1 MATSKVKIYQTV
13 LTPARNALVDD
24 LEAYL
29 NSLTPTF
36 TDLTFQYIKLGLDIN
51 IKVPM
56 PQGVISGHSLGNY
69 VRIEQDNKVWYYFI
83 MNTDWKSTNAVELKL
98 SVDSINTFRND
109 LTFTDKTLVGREH
122 GNRILRQPGGAYF
135 IRTIDRVSEQIPA
148 NKINTWEGSSINQAR
163 LSYDWYL
170 IYKTRNNLSPD
181 NPSNPID
188 CYCLASKPL
197 IISKTGGGSST
208 TLTPSD
214 LPEGQYNYVLASDN
228 PGFSF
233 SALSRVTNSS
243 SEVRTLTTGYE
254 FYVALQTYTG
264 TPYGQ
269 APSGFDI
276 YVYRLD
282 DLKFV
287 STGENITVSLY
298 GTYLRQEAHQGS
310 NTNNYFNLKNKNK
323 FVVVTSSN
331 NQPFNF
337 NGDLTILELN
347 LTRVTTDGNI
357 PMEYAQ
363 ALISDT
369 MVYNIGTQVTRST
382 IAFSSVDKTDSKIIK
397 IIKLP
402 YAPCTITYANGVYN
416 FPSEWT
422 YDAGYMKLNDASLS
436 TEFLNE
442 RFGKVN
448 VPELYIRE
456 PNVCSV
462 TDPKD
467 IKYESKLYHSDFY
480 DFKLVYDSF
489 VRDIKLEN
497 YNTDMFDTSYV
508 WKPNFTTIDI
518 DFKPTNTINSKFAF
532 RIETYL
538 SDPSGNYDF
547 ASYNTTSDYEK
558 YLLVSRNNEETIF
571 SNDYLNYIR
580 TGYNYDKKSKQEQAN
595 KSWLLGGLQL
605 AAGVASFAV
614 SAYTGGVS
622 AAAGIALVSGAI
634 STFASNAYTQA
645 SNERSMQS
653 KLASLAAQSSGVA
666 GSDDVDLLSFYNENR
681 LQIIKYRTEE
691 LQEQALYNLFFYC
704 GYKKDQMKIPN
715 TNSRYWFNFVQCK
728 PVFTEEGVTPYN
740 DYIADVKSR
749 YEAGVTIYHHHPN
762 IGTQWDWQQQYENWE
777 NSVAE
782 TFNFSIDMLTN
793 LAIDDN
799 VGFTVKYIGPET
811 LNGTNTYIEFDYYSE
826 ETGNHVTANTKGKT
840 VHYNTTVTA
849 GQPGQYYHTPFHTKA
864 RIVDTNNPSRNSDWL
879 IVND

>member
-122 GNRILRQPGGAYF
+122 GDRIIRQPGGGYF
-135 IRTIDRVSEQIPA
+135 IRTIDKVSEQIPA
-148 NKINTWEGSSINQAR
+148 NKQAYWEGQSINQAR

-188 CYCLASKPL
+188 CFLCANKALKIANESTVT
-197 IISKTGGGSST
+197 SKTYTYADFNEGVYYYFNDLDNNTGIVNGHTIGSKVT
-208 TLTPSD
+208 
-214 LPEGQYNYVLASDN
+214 V
-228 PGFSF
+228 
-233 SALSRVTNSS
+233 VTNIKYSGGTQTN
-243 SEVRTLTTGYE
+243 VKAQRTLRGIVLYRTGNKLYYAYQ
-254 FYVALQTYTG
+254 FDNNIAYWDTYTDE
-264 TPYGQ
+264 
-269 APSGFDI
+269 F
-276 YVYRLD
+276 
-282 DLKFV
+282 
-287 STGENITVSLY
+287 
-298 GTYLRQEAHQGS
+298 H
-310 NTNNYFNLKNKNK
+310 
-323 FVVVTSSN
+323 VV
-331 NQPFNF
+331 
-337 NGDLTILELN
+337 L
-347 LTRVTTDGNI
+347 
-357 PMEYAQ
+357 
-363 ALISDT
+363 
-369 MVYNIGTQVTRST
+369 ST
-382 IAFSSVDKTDSKIIK
+382 IGPTNFSTPEVSNLPGKPMHTINSITITKGNFFRYSSIYYPIPEQAYINATQTMAAYIGQTAVYTDTYANIDKTDSRIVK

-402 YAPCTITYANGVYN
+402 YAPCNITYTNGIYV

-422 YDAGYMKLNDASLS
+422 YTNGYMKLNDASLS

-442 RFGKVN
+442 RIGRVN
-448 VPELYIRE
+448 LPELYVRE
-456 PNVCSV
+456 PTTYSPTALKN
-462 TDPKD
+462 
-467 IKYESKLYHSDFY
+467 INYESKLYHSDFY

-497 YNTDMFDTSYV
+497 FETDMFDTSYV
-508 WKPNFTTIDI
+508 WKPNLTTLDI

-547 ASYNTTSDYEK
+547 ADYKTTSDYEK
-558 YLLVSRNNEETIF
+558 YLLISRNNEETIF

-580 TGYNYDKKSKQEQAN
+580 SGYNYDKKSKQEQST

-605 AAGVASFAV
+605 AAGVATLAV
-614 SAYTGGVS
+614 GAAASGFTGGVS
-622 AAAGIALVSGAI
+622 AAASIALVSSAI

-666 GSDDVDLLSFYNENR
+666 GSDDVDLLSYYNENR
-681 LQIIKYRTEE
+681 LQVIKYKTEE
-691 LQEQALYNLFFYC
+691 LQQQALYNLFFYC
-704 GYKKDQMKIPN
+704 GYKRDQMKIPD

-749 YEAGVTIYHHHPN
+749 YESGVTIYHHHPF
-762 IGTQWDWQQQYENWE
+762 GSQWDWQQQYENWE
-777 NSVAE
+777 NSVFE
-782 TFNFSIDMLTN
+782 TFTFSTDMLTN
-793 LAIDDN
+793 LAINDD
-799 VGFTVKYIGPET
+799 VGFTVKYTGPET

-826 ETGNHVTANTKGKT
+826 WTGVHKTANTIGKT
-840 VHYNTTVTA
+840 VSYNTTVTA
-849 GQPGQYYHTPFHTKA
+849 GGSGQYYHTPFHVKA
-864 RIVDTNNPSRNSDWL
+864 RIVDTNQPWRNSEWL
-879 IVND
+879 QVDEQ

>member
-122 GNRILRQPGGAYF
+122 GNRILRQPGGGYF
-135 IRTIDRVSEQIPA
+135 IRTIDKVSEQIPA
-148 NKINTWEGSSINQAR
+148 NKQVYWEGQSINQPR

-188 CYCLASKPL
+188 CFLCANQKIKISNDSTVS
-197 IISKTGGGSST
+197 SKTYTYADFNDGVYYYFNDLDNNNCIVNGHTIGSKVT
-208 TLTPSD
+208 
-214 LPEGQYNYVLASDN
+214 V
-228 PGFSF
+228 
-233 SALSRVTNSS
+233 VTNIKYSGGTQTNVKA
-243 SEVRTLTTGYE
+243 ERTLRGIVLYRNGNKLYYAYQ
-254 FYVALQTYTG
+254 FDNNIAYWDTYTDE
-264 TPYGQ
+264 
-269 APSGFDI
+269 F
-276 YVYRLD
+276 
-282 DLKFV
+282 
-287 STGENITVSLY
+287 
-298 GTYLRQEAHQGS
+298 H
-310 NTNNYFNLKNKNK
+310 
-323 FVVVTSSN
+323 VV
-331 NQPFNF
+331 
-337 NGDLTILELN
+337 L
-347 LTRVTTDGNI
+347 
-357 PMEYAQ
+357 
-363 ALISDT
+363 
-369 MVYNIGTQVTRST
+369 ST
-382 IAFSSVDKTDSKIIK
+382 IGPTNFSTPEASNLPGKPMRTINSITITKGNFFRYSSVYYPIPEQAYINANQTMAAYIGQTAVYTATYADIDKTDSRIVK

-402 YAPCTITYANGVYN
+402 YAPCNITYTNGIYV

-422 YDAGYMKLNDASLS
+422 YTNGYMKLNDASLS

-442 RFGKVN
+442 RIGRVN
-448 VPELYIRE
+448 LPELYVRE
-456 PNVCSV
+456 PATYSAIA
-462 TDPKD
+462 PKD
-467 IKYESKLYHSDFY
+467 INYESKLYHSDFY

-497 YNTDMFDTSYV
+497 YETNMFDPSYV
-508 WKPNFTTIDI
+508 WKPNLTTLDI

-547 ASYNTTSDYEK
+547 ADYKTTSDYEK

-571 SNDYLNYIR
+571 NNDYLNYIR
-580 TGYNYDKKSKQEQAN
+580 TGYNYDKKSKQEQST

-605 AAGVASFAV
+605 AAGVATLAV
-614 SAYTGGVS
+614 GAAASGFTGGVS
-622 AAAGIALVSGAI
+622 AAASIALVSSAI

-666 GSDDVDLLSFYNENR
+666 GSDDVDLLSYYNENR
-681 LQIIKYRTEE
+681 LQIIKYKTEE
-691 LQEQALYNLFFYC
+691 LQQQALYNLFFYC
-704 GYKKDQMKIPN
+704 GYKRDQMKIPD

-749 YEAGVTIYHHHPN
+749 YESGVTIYHHHSF
-762 IGTQWDWQQQYENWE
+762 GTQWDWQQQYENWE
-777 NSVAE
+777 NSVFE
-782 TFNFSIDMLTN
+782 TFTFSTDMLTN

-799 VGFTVKYIGPET
+799 VGFTVKYTGPET

-826 ETGNHVTANTKGKT
+826 WTGVHKTANTIGKT
-840 VHYNTTVTA
+840 VPYNTTVTA
-849 GQPGQYYHTPFHTKA
+849 GGSGQYYHTPFHVKA
-864 RIVDTNNPSRNSDWL
+864 RIVDTNQPWRNSEWL
-879 IVND
+879 QVDEQ

>member
-122 GNRILRQPGGAYF
+122 GNRILRQPGGGYF
-135 IRTIDRVSEQIPA
+135 IRTIDKVSEQIPA
-148 NKINTWEGSSINQAR
+148 NKQAYWEGQSIYQNENR
-163 LSYDWYL
+163 LNYDWYL

-188 CYCLASKPL
+188 CFLCANKALKIANESTVT
-197 IISKTGGGSST
+197 SKTYTYADFNDGVYYYFNDLDNNTGIVNGHTIGSKVT
-208 TLTPSD
+208 
-214 LPEGQYNYVLASDN
+214 V
-228 PGFSF
+228 
-233 SALSRVTNSS
+233 VTNIKYSGGTQTN
-243 SEVRTLTTGYE
+243 VKAQRTLRGIVLYRSGTKLYYAYQ
-254 FYVALQTYTG
+254 FDNNIAYWDTYTDE
-264 TPYGQ
+264 
-269 APSGFDI
+269 F
-276 YVYRLD
+276 
-282 DLKFV
+282 
-287 STGENITVSLY
+287 
-298 GTYLRQEAHQGS
+298 H
-310 NTNNYFNLKNKNK
+310 
-323 FVVVTSSN
+323 VV
-331 NQPFNF
+331 
-337 NGDLTILELN
+337 L
-347 LTRVTTDGNI
+347 
-357 PMEYAQ
+357 
-363 ALISDT
+363 
-369 MVYNIGTQVTRST
+369 ST
-382 IAFSSVDKTDSKIIK
+382 IGPTNFSTPEVSNLPGKPMHTINSITITKGNFFRYSSVYYPIPEQAYINATQTMAAYVGQTAVYTDTYANIDKTDSRIVK

-402 YAPCTITYANGVYN
+402 YAPCNITYSSGIYI

-422 YDAGYMKLNDASLS
+422 YTNGYMKLNDASLS

-442 RFGKVN
+442 RIGRVN
-448 VPELYIRE
+448 LPELYVQE
-456 PNVCSV
+456 PTTYSA
-462 TDPKD
+462 TAPKD

-497 YNTDMFDTSYV
+497 FETNMFDPSYV
-508 WKPNFTTIDI
+508 WKPNLTTLDI

-547 ASYNTTSDYEK
+547 ADYKTTSDYEK
-558 YLLVSRNNEETIF
+558 YLLISRNNEETIF

-580 TGYNYDKKSKQEQAN
+580 SGYNYDKKSKQEQST

-605 AAGVASFAV
+605 AAGVATLAV
-614 SAYTGGVS
+614 GAAASGFTGGVS
-622 AAAGIALVSGAI
+622 AAASIALVSGAI

-666 GSDDVDLLSFYNENR
+666 GSDDVDLLSYYNENR
-681 LQIIKYRTEE
+681 LQIIKYKTEE
-691 LQEQALYNLFFYC
+691 LQQQALYNLFFYC
-704 GYKKDQMKIPN
+704 GYKRDQMKIPD

-749 YEAGVTIYHHHPN
+749 YESGVTIYHHHPF
-762 IGTQWDWQQQYENWE
+762 GTQWDWQQQYENWE
-777 NSVAE
+777 NSVFE
-782 TFNFSIDMLTN
+782 TFSFSTDMLTN

-799 VGFTVKYIGPET
+799 VGFTVKYIGPEK

-826 ETGNHVTANTKGKT
+826 YTGVHKTANTKGKI
-840 VHYNTTVTA
+840 VPYNTTVTA
-849 GQPGQYYHTPFHTKA
+849 GGSGQYYHTPFHVKA
-864 RIVDTNNPSRNSDWL
+864 RIVDTNQPWRNSEWL
-879 IVND
+879 QVDEQ

>member
-148 NKINTWEGSSINQAR
+148 NKQVTWEGSSIYQNR
-163 LSYDWYL
+163 LNYDWYL
-170 IYKTRNNLSPD
+170 IYKTRDNLSPE
-181 NPSNPID
+181 NPNNPIY
-188 CYCLASKPL
+188 CYCIASKPL
-197 IISKTGGGSST
+197 TISKGSSAT
-208 TLTPSD
+208 KTITANDL
-214 LPEGQYNYVLASDN
+214 LPEHYYYFTDIDN
-228 PGFSF
+228 PNGQINF
-233 SALSRVTNSS
+233 T
-243 SEVRTLTTGYE
+243 EVSTDAPTSITFDDDKGTKMVVLWKEDNKIHFVPYIGGLWFHHSHEPANIGNVPANLWKSTAYYTHPAGNTTVSDPTGYPAYRDE
-254 FYVALQTYTG
+254 LGYT
-264 TPYGQ
+264 
-269 APSGFDI
+269 AS
-276 YVYRLD
+276 
-282 DLKFV
+282 
-287 STGENITVSLY
+287 S
-298 GTYLRQEAHQGS
+298 
-310 NTNNYFNLKNKNK
+310 
-323 FVVVTSSN
+323 VVVN
-331 NQPFNF
+331 VGNF
-337 NGDLTILELN
+337 FRDSTTNLMSYGVSGVVQKALNRINISAGSIERKTITLN
-347 LTRVTTDGNI
+347 
-357 PMEYAQ
+357 E
-363 ALISDT
+363 
-369 MVYNIGTQVTRST
+369 
-382 IAFSSVDKTDSKIIK
+382 VDKTDSRIVK

-402 YAPCTITYANGVYN
+402 YAPCTITYTNGVYT

-462 TDPKD
+462 TDLKD

-508 WKPNFTTIDI
+508 WKPNLTTIDI

-538 SDPSGNYDF
+538 SDPSGNNDF

-580 TGYNYDKKSKQEQAN
+580 TGYNYDKKSKQEQSN

-653 KLASLAAQSSGVA
+653 KLTSLAAQSSNVA

-681 LQIIKYRTEE
+681 LQVIKYRTEE

-782 TFNFSIDMLTN
+782 TFDFSIDMLTN

-799 VGFTVKYIGPET
+799 VGFTVKYTGPET

-826 ETGNHVTANTKGKT
+826 ETGVHETANTKGKT

-849 GQPGQYYHTPFHTKA
+849 GQPGQYYHTPFYTKA

>member
-148 NKINTWEGSSINQAR
+148 NKQVTWEGSSINQAR
-163 LSYDWYL
+163 LNYDWYL
-170 IYKTRNNLSPD
+170 IYKTRDNLSPE
-181 NPSNPID
+181 NPNNPIY
-188 CYCLASKPL
+188 CYCIASKPL
-197 IISKTGGGSST
+197 TISKGSST
-208 TLTPSD
+208 TKTIFPND
-214 LPEGQYNYVLASDN
+214 LLPDHYYYFTDIDN
-228 PGFSF
+228 PNGRINFTEVSSF
-233 SALSRVTNSS
+233 GPTSITFDNDQGTKMAVLWKENNKIRFVPYVGQLSFAHSEESMVTIPAQKAISNAYYTAPAGHT
-243 SEVRTLTTGYE
+243 EVQIPPG
-254 FYVALQTYTG
+254 TYTDQLG
-264 TPYGQ
+264 YTASSAVVNIGNFFRDSTANLMPYGVSGVVQ
-269 APSGFDI
+269 KAPNRVNLNAGSI
-276 YVYRLD
+276 ER
-282 DLKFV
+282 K
-287 STGENITVSLY
+287 TIT
-298 GTYLRQEAHQGS
+298 
-310 NTNNYFNLKNKNK
+310 
-323 FVVVTSSN
+323 
-331 NQPFNF
+331 
-337 NGDLTILELN
+337 LN
-347 LTRVTTDGNI
+347 
-357 PMEYAQ
+357 E
-363 ALISDT
+363 
-369 MVYNIGTQVTRST
+369 
-382 IAFSSVDKTDSKIIK
+382 VDKTDSRIVK

-402 YAPCTITYANGVYN
+402 YAPCNITYSNGVYT

-422 YDAGYMKLNDASLS
+422 YHAGYMKLNDASLS
-436 TEFLNE
+436 TEEFLNE

-580 TGYNYDKKSKQEQAN
+580 TGYNYDKKSKQEQST

-605 AAGVASFAV
+605 AAGVASFAA

-653 KLASLAAQSSGVA
+653 KLTSLAAQSSNVA

-681 LQIIKYRTEE
+681 LQVIKYRTEE

-782 TFNFSIDMLTN
+782 TFNFSIDMLTD

-799 VGFTVKYIGPET
+799 IGFTVKYIGPET

-826 ETGNHVTANTKGKT
+826 ETGVHETANTKGKM

>member
-122 GNRILRQPGGAYF
+122 GDRILKQPRGGYF
-135 IRTIDRVSEQIPA
+135 IRTIDKVSEQIPA
-148 NKINTWEGSSINQAR
+148 NKQAYWEGSSIYQNQNR
-163 LSYDWYL
+163 LNYDWYL

-188 CYCLASKPL
+188 CFLCANKALKIANESAVT
-197 IISKTGGGSST
+197 SKTYTYADFNDGVYYYFNDLDNDTGVVNGHTIGSKVT
-208 TLTPSD
+208 
-214 LPEGQYNYVLASDN
+214 V
-228 PGFSF
+228 
-233 SALSRVTNSS
+233 VTNIKYSGGTQTN
-243 SEVRTLTTGYE
+243 VKAQRTLRGIVLYRSGTKLYYAYQ
-254 FYVALQTYTG
+254 FDNNIAYWDTYTDE
-264 TPYGQ
+264 
-269 APSGFDI
+269 F
-276 YVYRLD
+276 
-282 DLKFV
+282 
-287 STGENITVSLY
+287 
-298 GTYLRQEAHQGS
+298 H
-310 NTNNYFNLKNKNK
+310 
-323 FVVVTSSN
+323 VV
-331 NQPFNF
+331 
-337 NGDLTILELN
+337 L
-347 LTRVTTDGNI
+347 
-357 PMEYAQ
+357 
-363 ALISDT
+363 
-369 MVYNIGTQVTRST
+369 ST
-382 IAFSSVDKTDSKIIK
+382 IGPTNFSTPEVSNLPGKPMHTINSITITKGNFFRYSSVYYPIPEQAYINATQTMAAYIGQTAVYTDTYANIDKTDSRIVK

-402 YAPCTITYANGVYN
+402 YAPCNITYSNGIYV
-416 FPSEWT
+416 FPSQWT
-422 YDAGYMKLNDASLS
+422 YTNGYMKLNDASLS

-442 RFGKVN
+442 RIGRVN
-448 VPELYIRE
+448 LPELYVRE
-456 PNVCSV
+456 PATYSPTVLKN
-462 TDPKD
+462 
-467 IKYESKLYHSDFY
+467 INYESKLYHSDFY

-497 YNTDMFDTSYV
+497 FETDMFDPSYV
-508 WKPNFTTIDI
+508 WKPNLTTLDI

-547 ASYNTTSDYEK
+547 ADYKTTSDYEK

-580 TGYNYDKKSKQEQAN
+580 TGYNYDKKSKQEQST

-605 AAGVASFAV
+605 AAGVATLAV
-614 SAYTGGVS
+614 GAAASGFTGGVS
-622 AAAGIALVSGAI
+622 MAASIALVSGAI

-653 KLASLAAQSSGVA
+653 KLASLAAQSSNVA
-666 GSDDVDLLSFYNENR
+666 GSDDVDLLSYYNENR
-681 LQIIKYRTEE
+681 LQVIKYKTEE
-691 LQEQALYNLFFYC
+691 LQQQALYNLFFYC
-704 GYKKDQMKIPN
+704 GYKRDQMKIPD

-749 YEAGVTIYHHHPN
+749 YESGVTIYHHHPF
-762 IGTQWDWQQQYENWE
+762 GTQWDWQQQYENWE
-777 NSVAE
+777 SSVFE
-782 TFNFSIDMLTN
+782 TFTFSTDMLTN

-799 VGFTVKYIGPET
+799 VGFTVKYIGPEK

-826 ETGNHVTANTKGKT
+826 WTGVHKTANTIGKT
-840 VHYNTTVTA
+840 VPYNTTVTA
-849 GQPGQYYHTPFHTKA
+849 GGSGQYYHTPFHVKA
-864 RIVDTNNPSRNSDWL
+864 RIVDTNQPWRNSEWL
-879 IVND
+879 QVDEQ

>member
-148 NKINTWEGSSINQAR
+148 NKQVTWEGSSINQAR
-163 LSYDWYL
+163 LNYDWYL
-170 IYKTRNNLSPD
+170 IYKTRDNLSPD
-181 NPSNPID
+181 NPNNPIY

-197 IISKTGGGSST
+197 VISKTGGGAST
-208 TLTPSD
+208 TLTPVD

-228 PGFSF
+228 PKYSF
-233 SALSRVTNSS
+233 SINGKTISQ
-243 SEVRTLTTGYE
+243 GGE
-254 FYVALQTYTG
+254 FCLLTYTYINING
-264 TPYGQ
+264 VQSAT
-269 APSGFDI
+269 SITENI
-276 YVYRLD
+276 YRVD

-287 STGENITVSLY
+287 RIDDRIWVYIY
-298 GTYLRQEAHQGS
+298 GTFLRKGAVHNGNPVVGQWTPVFKGLITNA
-310 NTNNYFNLKNKNK
+310 TNN
-323 FVVVTSSN
+323 VASTSNYGSVN
-331 NQPFNF
+331 T
-337 NGDLTILELN
+337 DSLIIKELN

-363 ALISDT
+363 TLIGDT

-382 IAFSSVDKTDSKIIK
+382 IAFSSVDRTDSKIIK

-402 YAPCTITYANGVYN
+402 YAPCTITYANSVYT

-422 YDAGYMKLNDASLS
+422 YDSGYMKLNDASLS

-462 TDPKD
+462 TDPKN

-558 YLLVSRNNEETIF
+558 YLLVTRNNEETIF

-681 LQIIKYRTEE
+681 LQVIKYRTEE

-715 TNSRYWFNFVQCK
+715 TDSRYWFNFVQCK

-782 TFNFSIDMLTN
+782 TFNFSIDMLTD

-799 VGFTVKYIGPET
+799 IGFTVKYIGPET

-826 ETGNHVTANTKGKT
+826 ETGVHVTANTKGKT

>member
-122 GNRILRQPGGAYF
+122 GNRLIKQSGGGYF

-148 NKINTWEGSSINQAR
+148 NKIVTWEGQSIYQNENR
-163 LSYDWYL
+163 LNYDWYL

-188 CYCLASKPL
+188 CFLCANKKLKISNDSG
-197 IISKTGGGSST
+197 ISSKTYTYADFNDGVYYYFNDLDNNNCIVDGHTIGSKVT
-208 TLTPSD
+208 
-214 LPEGQYNYVLASDN
+214 V
-228 PGFSF
+228 
-233 SALSRVTNSS
+233 VTNIKSS
-243 SEVRTLTTGYE
+243 ATNPYTRAERTLRGIVLYRSGTKLYYAYQ
-254 FYVALQTYTG
+254 FDNNIAYWDTYT
-264 TPYGQ
+264 
-269 APSGFDI
+269 
-276 YVYRLD
+276 D
-282 DLKFV
+282 DF
-287 STGENITVSLY
+287 
-298 GTYLRQEAHQGS
+298 H
-310 NTNNYFNLKNKNK
+310 
-323 FVVVTSSN
+323 VV
-331 NQPFNF
+331 
-337 NGDLTILELN
+337 L
-347 LTRVTTDGNI
+347 
-357 PMEYAQ
+357 
-363 ALISDT
+363 
-369 MVYNIGTQVTRST
+369 ST
-382 IAFSSVDKTDSKIIK
+382 IGPTSFNTPEASNLPGKPMRTIDSVTITKGNFFRYSSVYYPIPEQAYINANQTMAAYIGQTAVYTATYADIDKTDSRIVK

-402 YAPCTITYANGVYN
+402 YAPCNIGYANTIYS
-416 FPSEWT
+416 FPAEWT
-422 YDAGYMKLNDASLS
+422 YTNGYMKLNDASLS
-436 TEFLNE
+436 TEFLNQ
-442 RFGKVN
+442 RIGKVN
-448 VPELYIRE
+448 LPELYAKE
-456 PNVCSV
+456 PTSFSV
-462 TDPKD
+462 ITPKD

-497 YNTDMFDTSYV
+497 FETNMFDPDYV
-508 WKPNFTTIDI
+508 WKPNLTTLDI

-532 RIETYL
+532 RIETFL

-547 ASYNTTSDYEK
+547 ADYKTTSDYEK
-558 YLLVSRNNEETIF
+558 YLLISRNNEETIF
-571 SNDYLNYIR
+571 NNDYLNYIR
-580 TGYNYDKKSKQEQAN
+580 TGYNYDKKSKQEQST

-605 AAGVASFAV
+605 AAGVATLAV
-614 SAYTGGVS
+614 GAAASGFTGGVS
-622 AAAGIALVSGAI
+622 MAASIALVSGAI

-653 KLASLAAQSSGVA
+653 KLASLAAQSSNVA
-666 GSDDVDLLSFYNENR
+666 GSDDADLLSYYNGNR
-681 LQIIKYRTEE
+681 LQIIKYKTEE

-704 GYKKDQMKIPN
+704 GYKRDQMKIPD

-749 YEAGVTIYHHHPN
+749 YESGVTIYHHHPF
-762 IGTQWDWQQQYENWE
+762 GTKWDWQQQYENWE
-777 NSVAE
+777 NSIINAIS
-782 TFNFSIDMLTN
+782 FSTDMLTN
-793 LAIDDN
+793 LSIKND
-799 VGFTVKYIGPET
+799 VGFTVQYRGSEI
-811 LNGTNTYIEFDYYSE
+811 LNGDNTYIEFDYYSQ
-826 ETGNHVTANTKGKT
+826 ETRVHRVANTKGK
-840 VHYNTTVTA
+840 VVSPNTTVTA
-849 GQPGQYYHTPFHTKA
+849 GVTGDYQHYPYYVKA
-864 RIVDTNNPSRNSDWL
+864 RIVDTNEPWRNSDWL
-879 IVND
+879 KVDFN

>member
-122 GNRILRQPGGAYF
+122 GDRIIRQPGGGYF
-135 IRTIDRVSEQIPA
+135 IRTIDKVSEQIPA
-148 NKINTWEGSSINQAR
+148 NKQAYWEGHSIYQNR
-163 LSYDWYL
+163 LNYDWYL
-170 IYKTRNNLSPD
+170 IYKTRDNLSPD
-181 NPSNPID
+181 NPNNPIY

-197 IISKTGGGSST
+197 VISKTGGGAST
-208 TLTPSD
+208 TLTTAD

-228 PGFSF
+228 PNYSF
-233 SALSRVTNSS
+233 SALSSVTSTS
-243 SEVRTLTTGYE
+243 TAVRTLTTGDE
-254 FYVALQTYTG
+254 FYVAVQTYTEYPVG
-264 TPYGQ
+264 E
-269 APSGFDI
+269 AVSGFDI

-287 STGENITVSLY
+287 STGANITVSLY
-298 GTYLRQEAHQGS
+298 GTYLRQEGHQGG
-310 NTNNYFNLKNKNK
+310 NNNYYDLKNKNK
-323 FVVVTSSN
+323 FVVRKDRTN
-331 NQPFNF
+331 TQPFNF

-357 PMEYAQ
+357 PMQYAQ

-369 MVYNIGTQVTRST
+369 TVYNIGTQITRST
-382 IAFSSVDKTDSKIIK
+382 IAFSSVDRTDSKIIK

-402 YAPCTITYANGVYN
+402 YAPCTITYSNGVYT

-422 YDAGYMKLNDASLS
+422 YDSGYMKLNDASLS

-442 RFGKVN
+442 RIGRVN
-448 VPELYIRE
+448 LPELYVQE
-456 PNVCSV
+456 PTTYSA
-462 TDPKD
+462 TAQKD

-497 YNTDMFDTSYV
+497 FETNMFDPSYV
-508 WKPNFTTIDI
+508 WKPNLTTLDI

-532 RIETYL
+532 RIETFL

-547 ASYNTTSDYEK
+547 ADYKTTSDYEK
-558 YLLVSRNNEETIF
+558 YLLISRNNEETIF

-580 TGYNYDKKSKQEQAN
+580 TGYNYDKKSKQEQSN

-666 GSDDVDLLSFYNENR
+666 GSDDVDLLSYYNENR
-681 LQIIKYRTEE
+681 LQVIKYKTEE
-691 LQEQALYNLFFYC
+691 LQQQALYNLFFYC
-704 GYKKDQMKIPN
+704 GYKRDQMKIPD

-749 YEAGVTIYHHHPN
+749 YESGVTIYHHHQF
-762 IGTQWDWQQQYENWE
+762 GTQWDWQQQYENWE
-777 NSVAE
+777 NSVFE
-782 TFNFSIDMLTN
+782 TFTFSTDMLTN

-799 VGFTVKYIGPET
+799 VGFTVKYIGPEK

-826 ETGNHVTANTKGKT
+826 ETGVHETANTKGKT
-840 VHYNTTVTA
+840 ISYNTTVTA
-849 GQPGQYYHTPFHTKA
+849 GKPGQYYHTPFHTKA
-864 RIVDTNNPSRNSDWL
+864 RIVDTNQPWRNSDWL
-879 IVND
+879 QVDD

>member
-83 MNTDWKSTNAVELKL
+83 MNTDWKSINAVELKL

-122 GNRILRQPGGAYF
+122 GNRIIRQPGGGYF

-148 NKINTWEGSSINQAR
+148 NKQVYWEGSSIYQNQNR
-163 LSYDWYL
+163 LNYDWYL

-188 CYCLASKPL
+188 CFLCANKALKIANESTVT
-197 IISKTGGGSST
+197 SKTYTYADFNDGVYYYFNDLDNNNCIVNGHTIGSKVT
-208 TLTPSD
+208 
-214 LPEGQYNYVLASDN
+214 V
-228 PGFSF
+228 
-233 SALSRVTNSS
+233 VTNIKYSGGTQTN
-243 SEVRTLTTGYE
+243 VKAQRTLRGIVLYRSGTKLYYAYQ
-254 FYVALQTYTG
+254 FDNNIAYWDTYTDE
-264 TPYGQ
+264 
-269 APSGFDI
+269 F
-276 YVYRLD
+276 
-282 DLKFV
+282 
-287 STGENITVSLY
+287 
-298 GTYLRQEAHQGS
+298 H
-310 NTNNYFNLKNKNK
+310 
-323 FVVVTSSN
+323 VV
-331 NQPFNF
+331 
-337 NGDLTILELN
+337 L
-347 LTRVTTDGNI
+347 
-357 PMEYAQ
+357 
-363 ALISDT
+363 
-369 MVYNIGTQVTRST
+369 ST
-382 IAFSSVDKTDSKIIK
+382 IGPTNFSTPEASNLPGKPMRTINSITITKGNFFRYSSVYYPIPEQAYINATQTMAAYIGQTAVYTDTYANIDKTDSRIVK

-402 YAPCTITYANGVYN
+402 YAPCNITYSNSIYT

-422 YDAGYMKLNDASLS
+422 YINGYMKLNDASLS

-442 RFGKVN
+442 RIGRVN
-448 VPELYIRE
+448 LPELYVQE
-456 PNVCSV
+456 PTTYSA
-462 TDPKD
+462 TAPKD

-480 DFKLVYDSF
+480 DFKFVYDSF

-497 YNTDMFDTSYV
+497 FETNMFDPSYV
-508 WKPNFTTIDI
+508 WKPNLTTLDI

-538 SDPSGNYDF
+538 SDPSGDYDF
-547 ASYNTTSDYEK
+547 ADYKTTSDYEK

-580 TGYNYDKKSKQEQAN
+580 TGYNYDKKSKQEQST

-605 AAGVASFAV
+605 AAGAASFAA
-614 SAYTGGVS
+614 SIYTGGVS

-653 KLASLAAQSSGVA
+653 KLASLAAQSSNVA
-666 GSDDVDLLSFYNENR
+666 GSDDVDLLSYYNENR
-681 LQIIKYRTEE
+681 LQIIKYKTEE
-691 LQEQALYNLFFYC
+691 LQQQALYNLFFYC
-704 GYKKDQMKIPN
+704 GYKRDQMKIPD
-715 TNSRYWFNFVQCK
+715 TDSRYWFNFVQCK

-749 YEAGVTIYHHHPN
+749 YESGVTIYHHHPF
-762 IGTQWDWQQQYENWE
+762 GTQWDWKQQYENWE
-777 NSVAE
+777 NSVFE
-782 TFNFSIDMLTN
+782 TFTFSTDMLTN

-799 VGFTVKYIGPET
+799 VGFTVKYVGPEK
-811 LNGTNTYIEFDYYSE
+811 LNGINTYIEFDYYSE
-826 ETGNHVTANTKGKT
+826 YTGVHKTANTKGKT
-840 VHYNTTVTA
+840 VAYNTTVTA
-849 GQPGQYYHTPFHTKA
+849 GGSGQYYHTPFHVKA
-864 RIVDTNNPSRNSDWL
+864 RIVDTNQPWRNSEWL
-879 IVND
+879 QVDEQ

>member
-148 NKINTWEGSSINQAR
+148 NKQVTWEGSSIYQNR
-163 LSYDWYL
+163 LNYDWYL
-170 IYKTRNNLSPD
+170 IYKTRDNLSPE
-181 NPSNPID
+181 NPNNPIY
-188 CYCLASKPL
+188 CYCIASKPL
-197 IISKTGGGSST
+197 TISKGSST
-208 TLTPSD
+208 TKTITPND
-214 LPEGQYNYVLASDN
+214 LLPNHYYYFTDIDN
-228 PGFSF
+228 PNGQINFTEVSSFGPTSITFDDDKGTKMAVLWKENNRIRFVPYAGQLSF
-233 SALSRVTNSS
+233 SHSEESMVTIPAQKAISIAYYTAPAGRTEVQMPPGTYNDQLGYTASS
-243 SEVRTLTTGYE
+243 AVINIGNFFRDSMTNLM
-254 FYVALQTYTG
+254 
-264 TPYGQ
+264 PYGVSGVVQ
-269 APSGFDI
+269 KAPNRI
-276 YVYRLD
+276 
-282 DLKFV
+282 
-287 STGENITVSLY
+287 NIS
-298 GTYLRQEAHQGS
+298 AGS
-310 NTNNYFNLKNKNK
+310 IERK
-323 FVVVTSSN
+323 
-331 NQPFNF
+331 
-337 NGDLTILELN
+337 TITLN
-347 LTRVTTDGNI
+347 
-357 PMEYAQ
+357 E
-363 ALISDT
+363 
-369 MVYNIGTQVTRST
+369 
-382 IAFSSVDKTDSKIIK
+382 VDKTDSRIVK

-402 YAPCTITYANGVYN
+402 YAPCTITYSNGIYT

-456 PNVCSV
+456 PNICSV

-508 WKPNFTTIDI
+508 WKPNLTTIDV

-532 RIETYL
+532 RLETYL

-580 TGYNYDKKSKQEQAN
+580 TGYNYDKKSKQEQSN

-634 STFASNAYTQA
+634 ATFTSNAYTQA

-653 KLASLAAQSSGVA
+653 KLTSLAAQSSGVA

-681 LQIIKYRTEE
+681 LQVIKYRTEE
-691 LQEQALYNLFFYC
+691 LQEKALYNLFFYC

-811 LNGTNTYIEFDYYSE
+811 LNGVNTYIEFDYYSE
-826 ETGNHVTANTKGKT
+826 ETGVHETANTKGKT
-840 VHYNTTVTA
+840 VHYDTTVTA

>member
-122 GNRILRQPGGAYF
+122 GNRILRQPGGGYF

-148 NKINTWEGSSINQAR
+148 NKQVTWEGSSINQPR

-188 CYCLASKPL
+188 CFLCANQALKISNTSTVS
-197 IISKTGGGSST
+197 SKTYTYADFNEGVYYYFNDLDNNNCIVDGHTIGSQVTVVTGITYTNNVPSYTRSNRTLRGIVLYRTGNTLYYAYQFDNNIVYWNGSS
-208 TLTPSD
+208 S
-214 LPEGQYNYVLASDN
+214 QSSVVL
-228 PGFSF
+228 
-233 SALSRVTNSS
+233 
-243 SEVRTLTTGYE
+243 
-254 FYVALQTYTG
+254 
-264 TPYGQ
+264 
-269 APSGFDI
+269 
-276 YVYRLD
+276 
-282 DLKFV
+282 
-287 STGENITVSLY
+287 
-298 GTYLRQEAHQGS
+298 
-310 NTNNYFNLKNKNK
+310 
-323 FVVVTSSN
+323 
-331 NQPFNF
+331 
-337 NGDLTILELN
+337 
-347 LTRVTTDGNI
+347 
-357 PMEYAQ
+357 
-363 ALISDT
+363 
-369 MVYNIGTQVTRST
+369 ST
-382 IAFSSVDKTDSKIIK
+382 IGPTTFGSSAIPEVSNLSGKPMRTVNSITITKGNFFRYSSTYYPIPEQAYINATQTMAAYIGQTAVYTDSYADLDKTDSRIVK

-402 YAPCTITYANGVYN
+402 YAPCNITYSNSVYT
-416 FPSEWT
+416 FPSDWT
-422 YDAGYMKLNDASLS
+422 YSNGLMKLNDASLS

-442 RFGKVN
+442 RIGRVN
-448 VPELYIRE
+448 LPELYVQE
-456 PNVCSV
+456 PTTYSP
-462 TDPKD
+462 TSAKD

-489 VRDIKLEN
+489 VREIKLEN
-497 YNTDMFDTSYV
+497 FETDMFDPSYV
-508 WKPNFTTIDI
+508 WKPNLTTIDI

-532 RIETYL
+532 RIETFL
-538 SDPSGNYDF
+538 SDPTGDYDF
-547 ASYNTTSDYEK
+547 ADYRTTSDYEK

-580 TGYNYDKKSKQEQAN
+580 TGYNYDKKSKQEQST

-605 AAGVASFAV
+605 AAGVASFAA

-622 AAAGIALVSGAI
+622 AAAGISLVSGAI
-634 STFASNAYTQA
+634 ATFASNVYTQA
-645 SNERSMQS
+645 SNERSMQA
-653 KLASLAAQSSGVA
+653 KLASLAAQSSNISGT
-666 GSDDVDLLSFYNENR
+666 DDVDLLSFYNQNR
-681 LQIIKYRTEE
+681 LQVIKYKTEE
-691 LQEQALYNLFFYC
+691 LQQQALYNLFFYC
-704 GYKKDQMKIPN
+704 GYKRDQMKIPD
-715 TNSRYWFNFVQCK
+715 TDSRYWFNFVQCK

-749 YEAGVTIYHHHPN
+749 YEAGVTIYHHHAN

-777 NSVAE
+777 NSVFE
-782 TFNFSIDMLTN
+782 KFIFSTDMLTD
-793 LAIDDN
+793 LSIEDDE
-799 VGFTVKYIGPET
+799 GFAVKYRGPET
-811 LNGTNTYIEFDYYSE
+811 LNGTNTYIEFDYFSNQ
-826 ETGNHVTANTKGKT
+826 TGIHKVANTKGKI
-840 VHYNTTVTA
+840 VPQNTAVTA
-849 GQPGQYYHTPFHTKA
+849 GGKGQYQYYPYRVKA
-864 RIVDTNNPSRNSDWL
+864 RIVDTNEPWRNSDWL
-879 IVND
+879 QVDFE

>member
-122 GNRILRQPGGAYF
+122 GNRIIRQPGGGYF
-135 IRTIDRVSEQIPA
+135 IRTIDKVSEQIPA
-148 NKINTWEGSSINQAR
+148 NKQVTWEGQSIYQNR
-163 LSYDWYL
+163 LNYDWYL
-170 IYKTRNNLSPD
+170 IYKTRDNLSPENPNNPIYCYCIASQPLTISKGSSATKTITPNDLLPEHYYYFTDID
-181 NPSNPID
+181 NPNGQINFTGVSADDPTSITFDDDKGTKMAVLWKENDKIRFVPYRGGLWFHHAHEPANIGNVPANLWKSTAYYTHPAGNTTVSD
-188 CYCLASKPL
+188 PTGYPSYHDELGYTAS
-197 IISKTGGGSST
+197 SAVVNVGNFFRDST
-208 TLTPSD
+208 TNLM
-214 LPEGQYNYVLASDN
+214 
-228 PGFSF
+228 
-233 SALSRVTNSS
+233 
-243 SEVRTLTTGYE
+243 
-254 FYVALQTYTG
+254 
-264 TPYGQ
+264 PYGV
-269 APSGFDI
+269 SGVI
-276 YVYRLD
+276 QKALNRVNLSAGSIER
-282 DLKFV
+282 K
-287 STGENITVSLY
+287 TIT
-298 GTYLRQEAHQGS
+298 
-310 NTNNYFNLKNKNK
+310 
-323 FVVVTSSN
+323 
-331 NQPFNF
+331 
-337 NGDLTILELN
+337 LN
-347 LTRVTTDGNI
+347 
-357 PMEYAQ
+357 E
-363 ALISDT
+363 
-369 MVYNIGTQVTRST
+369 
-382 IAFSSVDKTDSKIIK
+382 VDKTDSRIVK

-402 YAPCTITYANGVYN
+402 YAPCSVTYSNGVYT

-422 YDAGYMKLNDASLS
+422 YDAGYMKLNDTSLS

-442 RFGKVN
+442 RFGRVN
-448 VPELYIRE
+448 VSELYVQE
-456 PNVCSV
+456 PTTYSA
-462 TDPKD
+462 TTPKN

-497 YNTDMFDTSYV
+497 FETDMFDPSYV
-508 WKPNFTTIDI
+508 WKPNLTTLDI

-532 RIETYL
+532 RIETFL

-547 ASYNTTSDYEK
+547 ADYKTTSDYEK
-558 YLLVSRNNEETIF
+558 YLLISRNNEETIF

-580 TGYNYDKKSKQEQAN
+580 TGYNYDKKSKQEQSN

-666 GSDDVDLLSFYNENR
+666 GSDDVDLLSYYNGNR
-681 LQIIKYRTEE
+681 LQVIKYKTEE
-691 LQEQALYNLFFYC
+691 LQEKALYNLFFYC
-704 GYKKDQMKIPN
+704 GYKRDQMKIPD

-728 PVFTEEGVTPYN
+728 PIFTEEGVTPYN

-749 YEAGVTIYHHHPN
+749 YESGVTIYHHHPF
-762 IGTQWDWQQQYENWE
+762 GTQWDWQQQYENWE
-777 NSVAE
+777 NSVFE
-782 TFNFSIDMLTN
+782 TFTFSTDMLTN

-799 VGFTVKYIGPET
+799 VGFTVKYIGPEK

-826 ETGNHVTANTKGKT
+826 ETGVHETANTKGKT
-840 VHYNTTVTA
+840 ISYNTTVTA
-849 GQPGQYYHTPFHTKA
+849 GKPGQYYHTPFHTKA
-864 RIVDTNNPSRNSDWL
+864 RIVDTNQPWRNSDWL
-879 IVND
+879 QVDD

>member
-148 NKINTWEGSSINQAR
+148 NKINTWEGSSINQPR

-188 CYCLASKPL
+188 CFLCANKRLKLSNDSIVSSKRYTYADFNDGVYYYFNDL
-197 IISKTGGGSST
+197 DNNNCIVDGHTIGSKVTVVTNIKYSGGT
-208 TLTPSD
+208 QTLTKA
-214 LPEGQYNYVLASDN
+214 E
-228 PGFSF
+228 
-233 SALSRVTNSS
+233 
-243 SEVRTLTTGYE
+243 RTLRGIVLYRSGTKLYYAYQ
-254 FYVALQTYTG
+254 FDNNIAYWDTYTDE
-264 TPYGQ
+264 
-269 APSGFDI
+269 F
-276 YVYRLD
+276 
-282 DLKFV
+282 
-287 STGENITVSLY
+287 
-298 GTYLRQEAHQGS
+298 H
-310 NTNNYFNLKNKNK
+310 
-323 FVVVTSSN
+323 VV
-331 NQPFNF
+331 
-337 NGDLTILELN
+337 L
-347 LTRVTTDGNI
+347 
-357 PMEYAQ
+357 
-363 ALISDT
+363 
-369 MVYNIGTQVTRST
+369 ST
-382 IAFSSVDKTDSKIIK
+382 IGPTKFNYPEASNLPGKPMRTIDSITITKGNFFRYSSVYYPIPEQAYINASQTMAAYIGQTATYTSIYADIDKTDSRIVK

-402 YAPCTITYANGVYN
+402 YAPCNITYTNGIYT

-422 YDAGYMKLNDASLS
+422 YSNGFMKLNDSSLS

-456 PNVCSV
+456 PNICSV

-508 WKPNFTTIDI
+508 WKPNLTTIDI

-532 RIETYL
+532 RLETYL

-580 TGYNYDKKSKQEQAN
+580 TGYNYDKKSKQEQSN

-634 STFASNAYTQA
+634 ATFTSNAYTQA

-653 KLASLAAQSSGVA
+653 KLTSLAAQSSGVA

-691 LQEQALYNLFFYC
+691 LQEKALYNLFFYC

-715 TNSRYWFNFVQCK
+715 TDSRYWFNFVQCK

-777 NSVAE
+777 NSVAG
-782 TFNFSIDMLTN
+782 TFNFSTDMLTD

-799 VGFTVKYIGPET
+799 IGFTVKYIGPET

-826 ETGNHVTANTKGKT
+826 ETGVHVTANTKGKT

-879 IVND
+879 IVNN

>member
-135 IRTIDRVSEQIPA
+135 IRTIDKVSEQIPA
-148 NKINTWEGSSINQAR
+148 NKINTWEGTSINQPR

-188 CYCLASKPL
+188 CFLCANKKLKLSNDSTVS
-197 IISKTGGGSST
+197 SKTYTYADFNDGVYYYFNDLDNNNCIVDGHTIGSKVT
-208 TLTPSD
+208 
-214 LPEGQYNYVLASDN
+214 V
-228 PGFSF
+228 
-233 SALSRVTNSS
+233 VTNIKYSGGTQTNVKA
-243 SEVRTLTTGYE
+243 ERTLRGIVLYRSGTKLYYAYQ
-254 FYVALQTYTG
+254 FDNNIAYWDTYTDE
-264 TPYGQ
+264 
-269 APSGFDI
+269 F
-276 YVYRLD
+276 
-282 DLKFV
+282 
-287 STGENITVSLY
+287 
-298 GTYLRQEAHQGS
+298 H
-310 NTNNYFNLKNKNK
+310 
-323 FVVVTSSN
+323 VV
-331 NQPFNF
+331 
-337 NGDLTILELN
+337 L
-347 LTRVTTDGNI
+347 
-357 PMEYAQ
+357 
-363 ALISDT
+363 
-369 MVYNIGTQVTRST
+369 ST
-382 IAFSSVDKTDSKIIK
+382 IGPTRFNTPEASNLPGKPMRTINSITITKGNFFRYSSVYYPIPEQAYINANQTMAAYIGQTATYTSIYADIDKTDSRIVK

-402 YAPCTITYANGVYN
+402 YAPCNITYTNGIYT

-422 YDAGYMKLNDASLS
+422 YSNGFMKLNDSSLS

-442 RFGKVN
+442 RINGVN

-456 PNVCSV
+456 PNICSV

-480 DFKLVYDSF
+480 DFKFVYDSF

-497 YNTDMFDTSYV
+497 FETNMFDTSYV
-508 WKPNFTTIDI
+508 WKPNLTTIDI

-532 RIETYL
+532 RLNTYL

-558 YLLVSRNNEETIF
+558 YLLISRNNEETIF
-571 SNDYLNYIR
+571 NNDYLNYIR
-580 TGYNYDKKSKQEQAN
+580 TGYNYDKKAKQDQST

-605 AAGVASFAV
+605 AAGVASFAASV
-614 SAYTGGVS
+614 YTGGVS

-762 IGTQWDWQQQYENWE
+762 VGTQWDWQQQYENWE
-777 NSVAE
+777 SSVAA
-782 TFNFSIDMLTN
+782 TFNFSTDMLTN

-811 LNGTNTYIEFDYYSE
+811 LNGVNTYIEFDYYSE

-840 VHYNTTVTA
+840 IHYNTTVTA

-879 IVND
+879 IVSD

>member
-122 GNRILRQPGGAYF
+122 GDRILKQPRGGYF
-135 IRTIDRVSEQIPA
+135 IRTIDKVSEQIPA
-148 NKINTWEGSSINQAR
+148 NKQAYWEGSSIYQNQNR
-163 LSYDWYL
+163 LNYDWYL

-188 CYCLASKPL
+188 CFLCANKALKIANESAVT
-197 IISKTGGGSST
+197 SKTYTYADFNDGVYYYFNDLDNDTGVVNGHTIGSKVT
-208 TLTPSD
+208 
-214 LPEGQYNYVLASDN
+214 V
-228 PGFSF
+228 
-233 SALSRVTNSS
+233 VTNIKYSGGTQTN
-243 SEVRTLTTGYE
+243 VKAQRTLRGIVLYRSGTKLYYAYQ
-254 FYVALQTYTG
+254 FDNNIAYWDTYTDE
-264 TPYGQ
+264 
-269 APSGFDI
+269 F
-276 YVYRLD
+276 
-282 DLKFV
+282 
-287 STGENITVSLY
+287 
-298 GTYLRQEAHQGS
+298 H
-310 NTNNYFNLKNKNK
+310 
-323 FVVVTSSN
+323 VV
-331 NQPFNF
+331 
-337 NGDLTILELN
+337 L
-347 LTRVTTDGNI
+347 
-357 PMEYAQ
+357 
-363 ALISDT
+363 
-369 MVYNIGTQVTRST
+369 ST
-382 IAFSSVDKTDSKIIK
+382 IGPTNFSTPEVSNLPGKPMHTINSITITKGNFFRYSSVYYPIPEQAYINATQTMAAYIGQTAVYTDTYANIDKTDSRIVK

-402 YAPCTITYANGVYN
+402 YAPCNITYSNGIYV
-416 FPSEWT
+416 FPSQWT
-422 YDAGYMKLNDASLS
+422 YTNGYMKLNDASLS

-442 RFGKVN
+442 RIGRVN
-448 VPELYIRE
+448 LPELYVRE
-456 PNVCSV
+456 PATYSPTVLKN
-462 TDPKD
+462 
-467 IKYESKLYHSDFY
+467 INYESKLYHSDFY

-497 YNTDMFDTSYV
+497 FETDMFDPSYV
-508 WKPNFTTIDI
+508 WKPNLTTLDI

-547 ASYNTTSDYEK
+547 ADYKTTSDYEK

-580 TGYNYDKKSKQEQAN
+580 TGYNYDKKSKQEQST

-605 AAGVASFAV
+605 AAGVATLAV
-614 SAYTGGVS
+614 GAAASGFTGGVS
-622 AAAGIALVSGAI
+622 MAASIALVSGAI

-653 KLASLAAQSSGVA
+653 KLASLAAQSSNVA
-666 GSDDVDLLSFYNENR
+666 GSDDVDLLSYYNENR
-681 LQIIKYRTEE
+681 LQVIKYKTEE
-691 LQEQALYNLFFYC
+691 LQQQALYNLFFYC
-704 GYKKDQMKIPN
+704 GYKRDQMKIPD

-749 YEAGVTIYHHHPN
+749 YESGVTIYHHHPF
-762 IGTQWDWQQQYENWE
+762 GTQWDWQQQYENWE
-777 NSVAE
+777 SSVFE
-782 TFNFSIDMLTN
+782 TFTFSTDMLTN

-799 VGFTVKYIGPET
+799 VGFTVKYIGPEK

-826 ETGNHVTANTKGKT
+826 YTGVHKTANTKGKT
-840 VHYNTTVTA
+840 VAYNTTVTA
-849 GQPGQYYHTPFHTKA
+849 GGSGQYYHTPFHVKA
-864 RIVDTNNPSRNSDWL
+864 RIVDTNQPWRNSEWL
-879 IVND
+879 QVDEQ

>member
-122 GNRILRQPGGAYF
+122 GNRILRQPGGGYF

-148 NKINTWEGSSINQAR
+148 NKQAYWEGSSIYQNQNR
-163 LSYDWYL
+163 LNYDWYL

-188 CYCLASKPL
+188 CFLCANQKLKIANESTVT
-197 IISKTGGGSST
+197 SKTYTYADFNDGVYYYFNDLDNNTGIVNGHTIGSKVT
-208 TLTPSD
+208 
-214 LPEGQYNYVLASDN
+214 V
-228 PGFSF
+228 
-233 SALSRVTNSS
+233 VTNIKYSGGTQTN
-243 SEVRTLTTGYE
+243 VKAQRTLRGIVLYRSGTKLYYAYQ
-254 FYVALQTYTG
+254 FDNNIAYWDTYTDE
-264 TPYGQ
+264 
-269 APSGFDI
+269 F
-276 YVYRLD
+276 
-282 DLKFV
+282 
-287 STGENITVSLY
+287 
-298 GTYLRQEAHQGS
+298 H
-310 NTNNYFNLKNKNK
+310 
-323 FVVVTSSN
+323 VV
-331 NQPFNF
+331 
-337 NGDLTILELN
+337 L
-347 LTRVTTDGNI
+347 
-357 PMEYAQ
+357 
-363 ALISDT
+363 
-369 MVYNIGTQVTRST
+369 ST
-382 IAFSSVDKTDSKIIK
+382 IGPTNFSTPEVSNLPGKPMHTINSITITKGNFFRYSSVYYPIPEQAYINATQTMAAYVGQTAVYTDTYANIDKTDSRIVK

-402 YAPCTITYANGVYN
+402 YAPCNITYSNGIYI

-422 YDAGYMKLNDASLS
+422 YTNGYMKLNDASLS

-442 RFGKVN
+442 RIGRVN
-448 VPELYIRE
+448 LPELYVQE
-456 PNVCSV
+456 PTTYSA
-462 TDPKD
+462 TAPKD

-497 YNTDMFDTSYV
+497 FETNMFDPTYV
-508 WKPNFTTIDI
+508 WKPNLTTLDI

-538 SDPSGNYDF
+538 SDPTGNYDF
-547 ASYNTTSDYEK
+547 ADYKTTSDYEK

-580 TGYNYDKKSKQEQAN
+580 TGYNYDKKSKQEQST

-605 AAGVASFAV
+605 AAGVASFAASV
-614 SAYTGGVS
+614 YTGGVS

-653 KLASLAAQSSGVA
+653 KLASLAAQSSNVA
-666 GSDDVDLLSFYNENR
+666 GSDDVDLLSYYNENR
-681 LQIIKYRTEE
+681 LQVIKYKTEE
-691 LQEQALYNLFFYC
+691 LQEKALYNLFFYC
-704 GYKKDQMKIPN
+704 GYKRDQMKIPD
-715 TNSRYWFNFVQCK
+715 TDSRYWFNFVQCK

-749 YEAGVTIYHHHPN
+749 YESGVTIYHHHPF
-762 IGTQWDWQQQYENWE
+762 GTQWDWQQQYENWE
-777 NSVAE
+777 NSVFE
-782 TFNFSIDMLTN
+782 TFIFSTDMLTN
-793 LAIDDN
+793 LAINDN
-799 VGFTVKYIGPET
+799 VGFTVKYIGPEK

-826 ETGNHVTANTKGKT
+826 ETGVHETANTKGKT
-840 VHYNTTVTA
+840 VSYNTTVTA
-849 GQPGQYYHTPFHTKA
+849 GKPGQYYHTPFHTKA
-864 RIVDTNNPSRNSDWL
+864 RIVDTNQPWRNSNWL
-879 IVND
+879 QVDD

>member
-83 MNTDWKSTNAVELKL
+83 MNTDWKSINAVELKL

-122 GNRILRQPGGAYF
+122 GNRIIRQPGGGYF

-148 NKINTWEGSSINQAR
+148 NKQVYWEGSSIYQNQNR
-163 LSYDWYL
+163 LNYDWYL

-188 CYCLASKPL
+188 CFLCANKALKIANESTVT
-197 IISKTGGGSST
+197 SKTYTYADFNDGVYYYFNDLDNNNCIVNGHTIGSKVT
-208 TLTPSD
+208 
-214 LPEGQYNYVLASDN
+214 V
-228 PGFSF
+228 
-233 SALSRVTNSS
+233 VTNIKYSGGTQTN
-243 SEVRTLTTGYE
+243 VKAQRTLRGIVLYRSGTKLYYAYQ
-254 FYVALQTYTG
+254 FDNNIAYWDTYTDE
-264 TPYGQ
+264 
-269 APSGFDI
+269 F
-276 YVYRLD
+276 
-282 DLKFV
+282 
-287 STGENITVSLY
+287 
-298 GTYLRQEAHQGS
+298 H
-310 NTNNYFNLKNKNK
+310 
-323 FVVVTSSN
+323 VV
-331 NQPFNF
+331 
-337 NGDLTILELN
+337 L
-347 LTRVTTDGNI
+347 
-357 PMEYAQ
+357 
-363 ALISDT
+363 
-369 MVYNIGTQVTRST
+369 ST
-382 IAFSSVDKTDSKIIK
+382 IGPTNFSTPEASNLPGKPMRTINSITITKGNFFRYSSVYYPIPEQAYINATQTMAAYIGQTAVYTDTYANIDKTDSRIVK

-402 YAPCTITYANGVYN
+402 YAPCNITYSNSIYT

-422 YDAGYMKLNDASLS
+422 YINGYMKLNDASLS

-442 RFGKVN
+442 RIGRVN
-448 VPELYIRE
+448 LPELYVQE
-456 PNVCSV
+456 PTTYSA
-462 TDPKD
+462 TAPKD

-480 DFKLVYDSF
+480 DFKFVYDSF

-497 YNTDMFDTSYV
+497 FETNMFDPSYV
-508 WKPNFTTIDI
+508 WKPNLTTLDI

-538 SDPSGNYDF
+538 SDPSGDYDF
-547 ASYNTTSDYEK
+547 ADYKTTSDYEK

-580 TGYNYDKKSKQEQAN
+580 TGYNYDKKSKQEQST

-605 AAGVASFAV
+605 AAGAASFAA
-614 SAYTGGVS
+614 SIYTGGVS

-653 KLASLAAQSSGVA
+653 KLASLAAQSSNVA
-666 GSDDVDLLSFYNENR
+666 GSDDVDLLSYYNENR
-681 LQIIKYRTEE
+681 LQIIKYKTEE
-691 LQEQALYNLFFYC
+691 LQQQALYNLFFYC
-704 GYKKDQMKIPN
+704 GYKRDQMKIPD
-715 TNSRYWFNFVQCK
+715 TDSRYWFNFVQCK

-749 YEAGVTIYHHHPN
+749 YESGVTIYHHHPF
-762 IGTQWDWQQQYENWE
+762 GTQWDWKQQYENWE
-777 NSVAE
+777 NSVFE
-782 TFNFSIDMLTN
+782 TFTFSTDMLTN
-793 LAIDDN
+793 LAINDN
-799 VGFTVKYIGPET
+799 VGFTVKYVGPEK
-811 LNGTNTYIEFDYYSE
+811 LNGINTYIEFDYYSE
-826 ETGNHVTANTKGKT
+826 YTGVHKTANTKGKT
-840 VHYNTTVTA
+840 VAYNTTVTA
-849 GQPGQYYHTPFHTKA
+849 GGSGQYYHTPFHVKA
-864 RIVDTNNPSRNSDWL
+864 RIVDTNQPWRNSEWL
-879 IVND
+879 QVDEQ

>member
-122 GNRILRQPGGAYF
+122 GNRILRQPGGGYF

-148 NKINTWEGSSINQAR
+148 NKQVIWEGSSINQPR

-188 CYCLASKPL
+188 CFLCANQKLKLSNDST
-197 IISKTGGGSST
+197 ISSKTYTYADFNDGVYYYFNDLDNNNCIVDGHTIGSK
-208 TLTPSD
+208 
-214 LPEGQYNYVLASDN
+214 VMV
-228 PGFSF
+228 
-233 SALSRVTNSS
+233 VTNIKYSGGTQTNVKA
-243 SEVRTLTTGYE
+243 ERTLRGIVLYRSGNKLYYAYQ
-254 FYVALQTYTG
+254 FDNNIAYWDTYTDE
-264 TPYGQ
+264 
-269 APSGFDI
+269 F
-276 YVYRLD
+276 
-282 DLKFV
+282 
-287 STGENITVSLY
+287 
-298 GTYLRQEAHQGS
+298 H
-310 NTNNYFNLKNKNK
+310 
-323 FVVVTSSN
+323 VV
-331 NQPFNF
+331 
-337 NGDLTILELN
+337 L
-347 LTRVTTDGNI
+347 
-357 PMEYAQ
+357 
-363 ALISDT
+363 
-369 MVYNIGTQVTRST
+369 ST
-382 IAFSSVDKTDSKIIK
+382 IGPTRFSTPEASNLPGKPMRTIDSITITKGNFFRYSSVYYPIPEQAYINANQTMAAYIGQTAVYTSTYADIDKTDSRIVKV
-397 IIKLP
+397 IKLP
-402 YAPCTITYANGVYN
+402 YAPCNITYANGIYT

-422 YDAGYMKLNDASLS
+422 YSNGFMKLNDASLS

-442 RFGKVN
+442 RIGRVN
-448 VPELYIRE
+448 LPELYVRE
-456 PNVCSV
+456 PATYSA
-462 TDPKD
+462 TAPKN
-467 IKYESKLYHSDFY
+467 INYESKLYHSDFY

-497 YNTDMFDTSYV
+497 YETNMFDPSYV
-508 WKPNFTTIDI
+508 WKPNLTTLDI

-532 RIETYL
+532 RIETFL

-547 ASYNTTSDYEK
+547 ADYKTTSDYEK
-558 YLLVSRNNEETIF
+558 YLLISRNNEETIF
-571 SNDYLNYIR
+571 NNDYLNYIR
-580 TGYNYDKKSKQEQAN
+580 TGYNYDKKAKQEQST

-605 AAGVASFAV
+605 AAGAATLVAGVAASGF
-614 SAYTGGVS
+614 TGGVS
-622 AAAGIALVSGAI
+622 IAASIALVSGAI

-653 KLASLAAQSSGVA
+653 KLASLATQSSNVA
-666 GSDDVDLLSFYNENR
+666 GSDDVDLLSYYNENR
-681 LQIIKYRTEE
+681 LQIIKYKTEE
-691 LQEQALYNLFFYC
+691 LQQQALYNLFFYC
-704 GYKKDQMKIPN
+704 GYKRDQMKIPD

-762 IGTQWDWQQQYENWE
+762 FGTKWDWQQQYENWE
-777 NSVAE
+777 NSVFE
-782 TFNFSIDMLTN
+782 TFSFSINMLNN

-799 VGFTVKYIGPET
+799 VGFTVKYTGPET
-811 LNGTNTYIEFDYYSE
+811 LNGKNTYIEFDYYSE
-826 ETGNHVTANTKGKT
+826 ETGVHKTANTIGKT
-840 VHYNTTVTA
+840 VSYNTTVTA
-849 GQPGQYYHTPFHTKA
+849 GGSGQYYHTPFHVKA
-864 RIVDTNNPSRNSDWL
+864 RIVDTNQPWRNSNWL
-879 IVND
+879 QVDE

>member
-148 NKINTWEGSSINQAR
+148 NKINTWEGSSIYQNR
-163 LSYDWYL
+163 LNYDWYL
-170 IYKTRNNLSPD
+170 IYKTRDNLSPE
-181 NPSNPID
+181 NPNNPIY
-188 CYCLASKPL
+188 CYCIASKPL
-197 IISKTGGGSST
+197 TISKGSSAT
-208 TLTPSD
+208 KTITANDL
-214 LPEGQYNYVLASDN
+214 LPEHYYYFTDIDN
-228 PGFSF
+228 PNGQINFTE
-233 SALSRVTNSS
+233 VSS
-243 SEVRTLTTGYE
+243 SAPTSMT
-254 FYVALQTYTG
+254 FNDDKG
-264 TPYGQ
+264 TQMVVLWKEDNKIRFVPYIGGLWFHHSHKP
-269 APSGFDI
+269 A
-276 YVYRLD
+276 
-282 DLKFV
+282 
-287 STGENITVSLY
+287 NI
-298 GTYLRQEAHQGS
+298 
-310 NTNNYFNLKNKNK
+310 
-323 FVVVTSSN
+323 
-331 NQPFNF
+331 
-337 NGDLTILELN
+337 
-347 LTRVTTDGNI
+347 GNI
-357 PMEYAQ
+357 PANLWESTAYYTHPASRTTV
-363 ALISDT
+363 SDASGNPAYHDELGYIASS
-369 MVYNIGTQVTRST
+369 VVVNIGNFFRDST
-382 IAFSSVDKTDSKIIK
+382 TNLMPYGISGVVQKALNRVNLSAGSIERKTITLNEVDKTDSRIVK

-402 YAPCTITYANGVYN
+402 YAPCTITYSNGVYT

-497 YNTDMFDTSYV
+497 YETDMFDTSYV
-508 WKPNFTTIDI
+508 WKPNLTTIDI

-532 RIETYL
+532 RIEAYL

-547 ASYNTTSDYEK
+547 ASYDTTSDYEK
-558 YLLVSRNNEETIF
+558 YLLISRNNEETIF

-691 LQEQALYNLFFYC
+691 LQEKALYNLFFYC

-715 TNSRYWFNFVQCK
+715 TDSRYWFNFVQCK

-799 VGFTVKYIGPET
+799 IGFTVKYIGPET
-811 LNGTNTYIEFDYYSE
+811 LNGVNTYIEFDYYSE

-840 VHYNTTVTA
+840 VPYNTTVTA
-849 GQPGQYYHTPFHTKA
+849 GGSGQYYHTPFHVKA
-864 RIVDTNNPSRNSDWL
+864 RIVDTNQPWRNSDWL
-879 IVND
+879 QVDE

>member
-122 GNRILRQPGGAYF
+122 GDRIIRQPGGGYF
-135 IRTIDRVSEQIPA
+135 IRTIDKVSEQIPA
-148 NKINTWEGSSINQAR
+148 NKQVYWEGQSINQAR
-163 LSYDWYL
+163 LTYDWYL

-188 CYCLASKPL
+188 CFLCANQKIKIANESTVT
-197 IISKTGGGSST
+197 SKTYTYADFNDGVYYYFNDLDNNTGIVNGHTIGSKVT
-208 TLTPSD
+208 
-214 LPEGQYNYVLASDN
+214 V
-228 PGFSF
+228 
-233 SALSRVTNSS
+233 VTNIKYSGGTQTN
-243 SEVRTLTTGYE
+243 VKAQRTLRGIVLYRSGTKLYYAYQ
-254 FYVALQTYTG
+254 FDNNIAYWDTYTDE
-264 TPYGQ
+264 
-269 APSGFDI
+269 FH
-276 YVYRLD
+276 V
-282 DLKFV
+282 
-287 STGENITVSLY
+287 
-298 GTYLRQEAHQGS
+298 
-310 NTNNYFNLKNKNK
+310 
-323 FVVVTSSN
+323 
-331 NQPFNF
+331 
-337 NGDLTILELN
+337 IL
-347 LTRVTTDGNI
+347 
-357 PMEYAQ
+357 
-363 ALISDT
+363 
-369 MVYNIGTQVTRST
+369 ST
-382 IAFSSVDKTDSKIIK
+382 IGPTNFSTPEVSNLPGKPMHTINSITITKGNFFRYSSVYYPIPEQAYINATQTMAAYIGQTAVYTDTYANIDKTDSRIVK

-402 YAPCTITYANGVYN
+402 YAPCNITYSNGIYV
-416 FPSEWT
+416 FPSQWT
-422 YDAGYMKLNDASLS
+422 YTNGYMKLNDASLS

-442 RFGKVN
+442 RIGRVN
-448 VPELYIRE
+448 LPELYVRE
-456 PNVCSV
+456 PATYSPTALKN
-462 TDPKD
+462 
-467 IKYESKLYHSDFY
+467 INYESKLYHSDFY

-497 YNTDMFDTSYV
+497 FETDMFDPSYV
-508 WKPNFTTIDI
+508 WKPNLTTLDI

-547 ASYNTTSDYEK
+547 ADYKTTSDYEK

-580 TGYNYDKKSKQEQAN
+580 SGYNYDKKSKQEQST
-595 KSWLLGGLQL
+595 KSWLLGGVQL
-605 AAGVASFAV
+605 AAGVATLAV
-614 SAYTGGVS
+614 GAAASGFTVGVS
-622 AAAGIALVSGAI
+622 AAASIALVSGAI

-666 GSDDVDLLSFYNENR
+666 GSDDVDLLSYYNENR
-681 LQIIKYRTEE
+681 LQIIKYKTEE
-691 LQEQALYNLFFYC
+691 LQQQALYNLFFYC
-704 GYKKDQMKIPN
+704 GYKRDQMKIPD

-749 YEAGVTIYHHHPN
+749 YESGVTIYHHHPF
-762 IGTQWDWQQQYENWE
+762 GTQWDWQQQYENWE
-777 NSVAE
+777 NSVFE
-782 TFNFSIDMLTN
+782 TFTFSTDMLTN

-811 LNGTNTYIEFDYYSE
+811 LNGKNTYIEFDYYSE
-826 ETGNHVTANTKGKT
+826 YTGVHKTANTIGKT
-840 VHYNTTVTA
+840 VPYNTTVTA
-849 GQPGQYYHTPFHTKA
+849 GGSGQYYHTPFHVKA
-864 RIVDTNNPSRNSDWL
+864 RIVDTNQPWRNSEWL
-879 IVND
+879 QVDEQ

>member
-122 GNRILRQPGGAYF
+122 GDRIIRQPGGGYF

-148 NKINTWEGSSINQAR
+148 NKQVTWEGQSIYQNR
-163 LSYDWYL
+163 LNYDWYL
-170 IYKTRNNLSPD
+170 IYKTRDNLSPENPNNPIYCYCIASQPLTISKGSSATKTITPNDLLPDHYYYFTDID
-181 NPSNPID
+181 NPNGQINFTEVSYEGPTSITFDNEQGTKMTVLWKENNKIRFVP
-188 CYCLASKPL
+188 YVGQLAFNHTTKPGN
-197 IISKTGGGSST
+197 TGTIPSSIGVSTAYYTAPAGPTTETDPSGMPVYNNQLGYTASSAVVNIGNFFRDST
-208 TLTPSD
+208 TNLM
-214 LPEGQYNYVLASDN
+214 
-228 PGFSF
+228 
-233 SALSRVTNSS
+233 
-243 SEVRTLTTGYE
+243 
-254 FYVALQTYTG
+254 
-264 TPYGQ
+264 PYGV
-269 APSGFDI
+269 SGVVQKALNRVNLSAGSI
-276 YVYRLD
+276 ER
-282 DLKFV
+282 K
-287 STGENITVSLY
+287 TIT
-298 GTYLRQEAHQGS
+298 
-310 NTNNYFNLKNKNK
+310 
-323 FVVVTSSN
+323 
-331 NQPFNF
+331 
-337 NGDLTILELN
+337 LN
-347 LTRVTTDGNI
+347 
-357 PMEYAQ
+357 E
-363 ALISDT
+363 
-369 MVYNIGTQVTRST
+369 
-382 IAFSSVDKTDSKIIK
+382 VDKTDSRIVK

-402 YAPCTITYANGVYN
+402 YAPCSVTYSNGVYT

-436 TEFLNE
+436 TEFLNG
-442 RFGKVN
+442 RIGRVN
-448 VPELYIRE
+448 LPELYVQE
-456 PNVCSV
+456 PTTYSATSAKN
-462 TDPKD
+462 

-497 YNTDMFDTSYV
+497 FETDMFDPSYV
-508 WKPNFTTIDI
+508 WKPNLTTLDI

-532 RIETYL
+532 RIETFL
-538 SDPSGNYDF
+538 SDPTGNYDF
-547 ASYNTTSDYEK
+547 ADYKTTSDYEK
-558 YLLVSRNNEETIF
+558 YLLISRNNEETIF

-580 TGYNYDKKSKQEQAN
+580 TGYNYDKKSKQEQST

-605 AAGVASFAV
+605 AAGVASFAA

-622 AAAGIALVSGAI
+622 AAAGISLVSGAI
-634 STFASNAYTQA
+634 ATFASNAYTQA

-653 KLASLAAQSSGVA
+653 KLTSLAAQSSNVA
-666 GSDDVDLLSFYNENR
+666 GSDDVDLLSYYNENR
-681 LQIIKYRTEE
+681 LQIIKYKTEE
-691 LQEQALYNLFFYC
+691 LQQQALYNLFFYC
-704 GYKKDQMKIPN
+704 GYKRDQMKIPD
-715 TNSRYWFNFVQCK
+715 TDSRYWFNFVQCK

-749 YEAGVTIYHHHPN
+749 YESGVTIYHHHPF
-762 IGTQWDWQQQYENWE
+762 GTQWDWQQQYENWE
-777 NSVAE
+777 NSVFE
-782 TFNFSIDMLTN
+782 TFTFSIDMLTN

-799 VGFTVKYIGPET
+799 VGFTVKYIGPEK

-826 ETGNHVTANTKGKT
+826 ETGVHETANTKGKT
-840 VHYNTTVTA
+840 ISYNTTVTA
-849 GQPGQYYHTPFHTKA
+849 GKPGQYYHTPFHTKA
-864 RIVDTNNPSRNSDWL
+864 RIVDTNQPWRNSDWL
-879 IVND
+879 QVDD

>member
-135 IRTIDRVSEQIPA
+135 IRTIDKVSEQIPA
-148 NKINTWEGSSINQAR
+148 NKLNTWEGSSINQAR

-170 IYKTRNNLSPD
+170 IYKTRDNLSPE
-181 NPSNPID
+181 NPNNPIY
-188 CYCLASKPL
+188 CYCIASKPL
-197 IISKTGGGSST
+197 TISKGSSAT
-208 TLTPSD
+208 KTITANDL
-214 LPEGQYNYVLASDN
+214 LPEHYYYFTDIDN
-228 PGFSF
+228 PNGQINFTEVS
-233 SALSRVTNSS
+233 TNAPTSITFDDDKGTKMAVLWKEENKIRFVPYIGGLWFHHAHEAANIGNVPANLWKS
-243 SEVRTLTTGYE
+243 TAYYTHPAGNTTVSDPTGYPKYLDE
-254 FYVALQTYTG
+254 LGYT
-264 TPYGQ
+264 
-269 APSGFDI
+269 AS
-276 YVYRLD
+276 
-282 DLKFV
+282 
-287 STGENITVSLY
+287 S
-298 GTYLRQEAHQGS
+298 
-310 NTNNYFNLKNKNK
+310 
-323 FVVVTSSN
+323 VVVN
-331 NQPFNF
+331 VGNF
-337 NGDLTILELN
+337 FRDSTTNLMSYGVSGVVQKALNRINISAGSIERKTITLN
-347 LTRVTTDGNI
+347 
-357 PMEYAQ
+357 E
-363 ALISDT
+363 
-369 MVYNIGTQVTRST
+369 
-382 IAFSSVDKTDSKIIK
+382 VDKTDSRIVK

-402 YAPCTITYANGVYN
+402 YAPCNITYSNGVYN

-422 YDAGYMKLNDASLS
+422 YDAGYMKLNDTSLS

-442 RFGKVN
+442 RINGVN

-497 YNTDMFDTSYV
+497 FETNMFDTSYV
-508 WKPNFTTIDI
+508 WKPNLTTIDI

-532 RIETYL
+532 RLNTYL
-538 SDPSGNYDF
+538 SDPSGNHDF

-558 YLLVSRNNEETIF
+558 YLLVTRNNEETIF

-580 TGYNYDKKSKQEQAN
+580 TGYNYDKKSKQEQST

-605 AAGVASFAV
+605 AAGVASFAA

-622 AAAGIALVSGAI
+622 AAAGISLVSGAI
-634 STFASNAYTQA
+634 ATFASNAYTQA

-653 KLASLAAQSSGVA
+653 KLTSLAAQSSGVA

-749 YEAGVTIYHHHPN
+749 YEAGVTVYHHHPF
-762 IGTQWDWQQQYENWE
+762 GTQWDWQQQYENWE

-782 TFNFSIDMLTN
+782 TFNFSTDMLTN

-799 VGFTVKYIGPET
+799 IGFTVKYIGPET

-826 ETGNHVTANTKGKT
+826 ETGLHETANTKGKT

-879 IVND
+879 QVDD

>member
-122 GNRILRQPGGAYF
+122 GDRIIRQPGGGYF
-135 IRTIDRVSEQIPA
+135 IRTIDKVSEQIPA
-148 NKINTWEGSSINQAR
+148 NKQVTWEGQSIYQNR
-163 LSYDWYL
+163 LNYDWYL
-170 IYKTRNNLSPD
+170 IYKTRDNLSPD
-181 NPSNPID
+181 NPNNPIY
-188 CYCLASKPL
+188 CYCLASNPL
-197 IISKTGGGSST
+197 IISKTGGGAST
-208 TLTPSD
+208 TLTAAD
-214 LPEGQYNYVLASDN
+214 LPEGQYNYVLSSDN
-228 PGFSF
+228 PNYSF

-243 SEVRTLTTGYE
+243 SEVRTLTTGDE
-254 FYVALQTYTG
+254 FDVALQTYSG

-269 APSGFDI
+269 VPSGFDI

-287 STGENITVSLY
+287 STGTNITVSLY
-298 GTYLRQEAHQGS
+298 GTYLREEAHQGS
-310 NTNNYFNLKNKNK
+310 STNNYFSLKNKNK

-357 PMEYAQ
+357 PMQYAQ

-369 MVYNIGTQVTRST
+369 MIYNIGTQITRST
-382 IAFSSVDKTDSKIIK
+382 IAFSSVDRTDSKIIK

-402 YAPCTITYANGVYN
+402 YAPCTITYSNGVYA

-442 RFGKVN
+442 RFGRVN
-448 VPELYIRE
+448 VSELYVRE
-456 PNVCSV
+456 PATYSPTALKN
-462 TDPKD
+462 
-467 IKYESKLYHSDFY
+467 INYESKLYHSDFY

-497 YNTDMFDTSYV
+497 FETDMFDPSYV
-508 WKPNFTTIDI
+508 WKPNLTTLDI

-532 RIETYL
+532 RLETYL

-634 STFASNAYTQA
+634 ATFASNAYTQA

-666 GSDDVDLLSFYNENR
+666 GSDDVDLLSYYNENR
-681 LQIIKYRTEE
+681 LQVIKYKTEE
-691 LQEQALYNLFFYC
+691 LQQQALYNLFFYC
-704 GYKKDQMKIPN
+704 GYKRDQMKIPD

-749 YEAGVTIYHHHPN
+749 YESGVTIYHHHPF
-762 IGTQWDWQQQYENWE
+762 GTQWDWQQQYENWE
-777 NSVAE
+777 NSVFE
-782 TFNFSIDMLTN
+782 TFTFSTDMLTN

-799 VGFTVKYIGPET
+799 VGFTVKYTGPET
-811 LNGTNTYIEFDYYSE
+811 LNGKNTYIEFDYYSE
-826 ETGNHVTANTKGKT
+826 ETGVHETANTIGKT
-840 VHYNTTVTA
+840 IPYNTTVTA
-849 GQPGQYYHTPFHTKA
+849 GKPGQYYHTPFHTKA
-864 RIVDTNNPSRNSDWL
+864 RIVDTNQPWRNSDWL
-879 IVND
+879 QVDD